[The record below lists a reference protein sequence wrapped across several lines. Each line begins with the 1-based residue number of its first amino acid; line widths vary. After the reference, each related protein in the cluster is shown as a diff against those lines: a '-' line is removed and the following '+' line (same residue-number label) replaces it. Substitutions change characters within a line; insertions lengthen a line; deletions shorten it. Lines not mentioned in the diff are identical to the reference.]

1 MAQPPSYGVCAFALK
16 SQEQLLRAILQRP
29 YFREDSAL
37 ASERLRDPASYSSIN
52 SALAILRSNAFN
64 ICLSDTLY
72 SEIGFGWESVFNYM
86 HTPWG
91 ADLPVTHPAIPVS
104 HTGID
109 TFPDDLVVAPW
120 QLVNHLPNSPALTCK
135 AGLIRSLYRY
145 YKSLG
150 ESGASAPHVFE

>member
-16 SQEQLLRAILQRP
+16 SQEQLLRALIQRP
-29 YFREDSAL
+29 YFREDASLSSERSSDPLSPSSISSAL
-37 ASERLRDPASYSSIN
+37 S
-52 SALAILRSNAFN
+52 ILRSNAFN
-64 ICLSDTLY
+64 VCLSDRLITD
-72 SEIGFGWESVFNYM
+72 IGFGRESVFNYM
-86 HTPWG
+86 RTPWG

-104 HTGID
+104 HTSD
-109 TFPDDLVVAPW
+109 SFPDDLVVAPW
-120 QLVNHLPNSPALTCK
+120 QLVNHLPNSPALVCK